1 MARSLSV
8 KHEEKPA
15 TSSLLN
21 FFLVL
26 AFAWMGLAAAA
37 SSFASNADTAP
48 AATPVQAVAE

>member
-21 FFLVL
+21 FFLIL
-26 AFAWMGLAAAA
+26 AFGWMGLSAVA
-37 SSFASNADTAP
+37 SSFAANTEAP
-48 AATPVQAVAE
+48 AAASVVAE

>member
-15 TSSLLN
+15 TSSLFN

-37 SSFASNADTAP
+37 SSFASNAQSTAKTTVVP
-48 AATPVQAVAE
+48 AD

>member
-21 FFLVL
+21 FFLIL

-37 SSFASNADTAP
+37 SSFAGNGDGSAP
-48 AATPVQAVAE
+48 APVATE

>member
-8 KHEEKPA
+8 KHEETPA

-26 AFAWMGLAAAA
+26 AFAWMGMAALA
-37 SSFASNADTAP
+37 SSFASDANPDAP
-48 AATPVQAVAE
+48 AVAPVD

>member
-26 AFAWMGLAAAA
+26 AFAWMGLAALA
-37 SSFASNADTAP
+37 SSFAANPDVPEVVAP
-48 AATPVQAVAE
+48 LAE

>member
-26 AFAWMGLAAAA
+26 AFAWMGMAAVA
-37 SSFASNADTAP
+37 SSFAGSTEPAP
-48 AATPVQAVAE
+48 ATPVVAD

>member
-26 AFAWMGLAAAA
+26 AFGWMALAAVA
-37 SSFASNADTAP
+37 SSFAANADVPDVVAP
-48 AATPVQAVAE
+48 PID

>member
-21 FFLVL
+21 FFLVV
-26 AFAWMGLAAAA
+26 AFAWMGLAALA
-37 SSFASNADTAP
+37 SSFAGNPDAP
-48 AATPVQAVAE
+48 DVAATLAE

>member
-26 AFAWMGLAAAA
+26 AFAWMGLAALA
-37 SSFASNADTAP
+37 SSYAANSDAPDVTA
-48 AATPVQAVAE
+48 AVAE